1 MYVLICVK
9 RNTGR
14 RKQTLT
20 ETGDLQGGWKGSGRA
35 RVKGMSGQS
44 PLVHLTSR
52 ATLMLHT
59 LETTI
64 TSKPKHKISQN
75 GRESLKWNKKEPNYI
90 SNSKTTALRQGE
102 RSILNTEL

>member
-1 MYVLICVK
+1 MHLCAHLCK
-9 RNTGR
+9 KKH
-14 RKQTLT
+14 RKEEADTK
-20 ETGDLQGGWKGSGRA
+20 ETGDLQGGWKGSGTA

-44 PLVHLTSR
+44 PLVHLTSG

-75 GRESLKWNKKEPNYI
+75 GRESLKWNKKEPNHI
-90 SNSKTTALRQGE
+90 SNNKTTAARQGE
-102 RSILNTEL
+102 R